1 MKKFWKTL
9 CILSASAFLL
19 TNCEDVPAP
28 YQAPGITD
36 ETGSGSYL
44 DESFT
49 NSLGDFVS
57 QSTSGT
63 LNWYHD
69 YQSACITGYQDFDG
83 DGQKENQA
91 GVTYLISPAID
102 LSGSTGAYITFDHAL
117 NYERGDIAANHEL
130 LISKDYNGDAATATW
145 EKLAINTEGTNSD
158 FTFVNAGKISIPADY
173 IGINPVY
180 VALRHT
186 CTDSYS
192 STWEVRNLKVVEG
205 AGEAIEEPGGEEG
218 ATLFGETFDSGLGA
232 FTIDNVK
239 PAQGLGGEVWTY
251 DSKYVCAKATSYTG
265 GENGQDIPTE
275 SWLVSPVIDL
285 TGASAAT
292 LTFDH
297 AANYFNDVKTDV
309 TVWITDAAQE
319 NWTQLNVPTYPT
331 GFTFVNSG
339 DIDLNAYKGKKVKIG
354 FKYVCTTKAGT
365 YELKN
370 LLVQERQ
377 AEVAPEVP
385 DTDESL
391 TVAQAIARYDANKPQ
406 ANVRVKGYIV
416 GYVEGMSIDGATFG
430 ASGENVSNTNL
441 MIADDVNETDHTKC
455 LVIQLPSGNV
465 RNALNLKENP
475 ENLGKE
481 VTLLGSLEKYFGTYG
496 LKSVSE
502 YTLAGEST
510 PVEKNTFTKVTTISD
525 GTYIIAANV
534 DGTYKVAQNIAADR
548 TFGYLYVNDATVTN
562 NVMTIDPARLT
573 FTITSTANGYT
584 IQDESGRYMI
594 MQGSFDSWNLEES
607 PTSGQYYTIEGNADG
622 SFRIT
627 NTAMDKWMQFD
638 ENYDSFGSYANER
651 GIMPCLFKKN

>member
-1 MKKFWKTL
+1 M
-9 CILSASAFLL
+9 
-19 TNCEDVPAP
+19 
-28 YQAPGITD
+28 
-36 ETGSGSYL
+36 
-44 DESFT
+44 
-49 NSLGDFVS
+49 
-57 QSTSGT
+57 
-63 LNWYHD
+63 
-69 YQSACITGYQDFDG
+69 
-83 DGQKENQA
+83 
-91 GVTYLISPAID
+91 
-102 LSGSTGAYITFDHAL
+102 
-117 NYERGDIAANHEL
+117 
-130 LISKDYNGDAATATW
+130 
-145 EKLAINTEGTNSD
+145 
-158 FTFVNAGKISIPADY
+158 
-173 IGINPVY
+173 
-180 VALRHT
+180 
-186 CTDSYS
+186 
-192 STWEVRNLKVVEG
+192 
-205 AGEAIEEPGGEEG
+205 
-218 ATLFGETFDSGLGA
+218 
-232 FTIDNVK
+232 
-239 PAQGLGGEVWTY
+239 
-251 DSKYVCAKATSYTG
+251 
-265 GENGQDIPTE
+265 
-275 SWLVSPVIDL
+275 
-285 TGASAAT
+285 
-292 LTFDH
+292 
-297 AANYFNDVKTDV
+297 
-309 TVWITDAAQE
+309 
-319 NWTQLNVPTYPT
+319 
-331 GFTFVNSG
+331 
-339 DIDLNAYKGKKVKIG
+339 
-354 FKYVCTTKAGT
+354 
-365 YELKN
+365 
-370 LLVQERQ
+370 
-377 AEVAPEVP
+377 P

-391 TVAQAIARYDANKPQ
+391 TVAQAIARYNAYKPQ

-562 NVMTIDPARLT
+562 NVMTIDPAGLT